1 MTAHMVEIFVRSNRD
16 NLHFQSNPVCTKSNK
31 MLPF

>member
-1 MTAHMVEIFVRSNRD
+1 MTAHMVEIFVRSDRD
-16 NLHFQSNPVCTKSNK
+16 NLQFSFQARTKSNK